1 MTHSWSR
8 FFEMSSRTRVTLT
21 RGLILTG
28 PGWLCDLEEIADLSG
43 STFLSWK
50 MGRGQVCT
58 NDRDKAWVWSSDTR
72 KWDVAVS
79 CPRPGPKGGWRKGQ
93 SEAKISQHE
102 ASEEEAEVCRKD
114 GAPQPQC
121 TCLMGGGA
129 PSPLPTQNCLRARGV
144 VPPQP
149 LPSPWAASQF
159 ARLTQNKPFF
169 CFKTVSP
176 GNSPVVQW
184 LVVVVLLLS
193 QVRLLQ
199 PHGL

>member
-1 MTHSWSR
+1 MT
-8 FFEMSSRTRVTLT
+8 LA

-28 PGWLCDLEEIADLSG
+28 PGWPCDLKEVADLSG

-50 MGRGQVCT
+50 MGCGQVCT
-58 NDRDKAWVWSSDTR
+58 NDRDTAWVWSSDTR

-79 CPRPGPKGGWRKGQ
+79 CPRPGPKGGWRKSRVRLKLANTEPLRRRPRSVG
-93 SEAKISQHE
+93 
-102 ASEEEAEVCRKD
+102 KD

-121 TCLMGGGA
+121 TCLVGGGA
-129 PSPLPTQNCLRARGV
+129 PSPLPTQNCLLARGV

-169 CFKTVSP
+169 CFKTGSP
-176 GNSPVVQW
+176 GNSPVIQW
-184 LVVVVLLLS
+184 WVVVVVLLLS
-193 QVRLLQ
+193 HVQLLR